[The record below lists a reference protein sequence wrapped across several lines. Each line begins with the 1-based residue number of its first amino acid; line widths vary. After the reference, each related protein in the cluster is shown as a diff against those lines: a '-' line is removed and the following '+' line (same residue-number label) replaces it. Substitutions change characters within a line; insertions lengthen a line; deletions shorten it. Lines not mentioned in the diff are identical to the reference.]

1 MGNYLINKIDHGK
14 PNKGGKPKLTE
25 EEYYWIKSYM
35 SSIYGTTKGSIKEL
49 KNKINE
55 RIWKKTEV
63 KNKWK

>member
-1 MGNYLINKIDHGK
+1 MNKIDYESSY
-14 PNKGGKPKLTE
+14 PNKGGRSHLTE

-55 RIWKKTEV
+55 RIWKNGG
-63 KNKWK
+63 KN